1 MPQLLFRSLDRRHR
15 SDAPFARGAPRASP
29 VNSPESNAYPS
40 PLGLVVTTKFNLS
53 AFRWWTKKKPHGLT
67 LKETNSDVDGPLL
80 GQLGSRPSR
89 DWSWESQLF
98 IAVLSKKKKP
108 IVHCEMATAAESV
121 VSEKERWWASTG
133 VMRNAQKKKRSEEWW
148 GERPLFFSLSLFQ
161 GNTHSI

>member
-98 IAVLSKKKKP
+98 IAVLSKKKANCP
-108 IVHCEMATAAESV
+108 LRDGDGCG
-121 VSEKERWWASTG
+121 ERRFWKG
-133 VMRNAQKKKRSEEWW
+133 KVMSLYRSDEECSKKKRSEEWW